1 MPWGL
6 TGLAVVLPGGDLCK
20 KKRREK
26 VKSEKSCVSVGGCN
40 LPEQGDGRGGGEG
53 EVDKPIAAFN
63 CRGSA
68 KYSKAKSVGFSFSRP
83 PSYLSLS
90 ATLPEGLDQG
100 LETRLSMFCFRC
112 S

>member
-6 TGLAVVLPGGDLCK
+6 TGLAVVLPGGDFCK
-20 KKRREK
+20 NKERKGKR
-26 VKSEKSCVSVGGCN
+26 CVSVGGCS

-68 KYSKAKSVGFSFSRP
+68 KYRKAKSVGFH
-83 PSYLSLS
+83 LHI
-90 ATLPEGLDQG
+90 
-100 LETRLSMFCFRC
+100 CH
-112 S
+112 